1 MKEKYYALLEL
12 NTKKTRDELKD
23 TMSFRDD
30 LCMSSLD
37 VAMLYPQIED
47 EFHITFSPIE
57 DDLGEIF
64 RTVGTLWEFIAAR
77 GSL

>member
-12 NTKKTRDELKD
+12 NAQKQRQEIKD

-30 LCMSSLD
+30 LDMSSLD
-37 VAMLYPQIED
+37 IAMLYPQIED
-47 EFHITFSPIE
+47 EFHITFSPME

-64 RTVGTLWEFIAAR
+64 RTVGTLWEFIVAR

>member
-1 MKEKYYALLEL
+1 MKEKYYALLER
-12 NTKKTRDELKD
+12 NTKKQRQEIED
-23 TMSFRDD
+23 TMSFQDD
-30 LCMSSLD
+30 LDMSSLD
-37 VAMLYPQIED
+37 IAMLYPQVED
-47 EFHITFSPIE
+47 EFHITFSPME

>member
-1 MKEKYYALLEL
+1 MKDKYYALLEL
-12 NTKKTRDELKD
+12 NTKKTHGEMRD
-23 TMSFRDD
+23 TMSFRGD

-37 VAMLYPQIED
+37 IAMLYPQVED
-47 EFHITFSPIE
+47 EFHITFSPME

-64 RTVGTLWEFIAAR
+64 KTVGTLWEFIAAR